1 MLLAA
6 VVLLAGAAAALCQ
19 PLPPSEPAAI
29 QPPDPVPPIMTMV
42 GWDSQPDAD
51 SFSVVVGNITN
62 VTTSTNI
69 LVPTKIG
76 TNKVEVRAHKGTLA
90 SNPLSTNIVVSVDK
104 IVAHWPETSA
114 SATGP
119 WIRQEFG
126 SVTNPN
132 DPFRFVRVGQSIT
145 AQTNKALKP

>member
-19 PLPPSEPAAI
+19 PLPPSELAAS
-29 QPPDPVPPIMTMV
+29 QPLDPVPPIMTMV
-42 GWDSQPDAD
+42 GWDSQSDAD

-76 TNKVEVRAHKGTLA
+76 TNKIEVRSHKGHLA
-90 SNPLSTNIVVSVDK
+90 SSPLVTNIVVSVDT
-104 IVAHWPETSA
+104 VVTHWPETSG
-114 SATGP
+114 SITGP
-119 WIRQEFG
+119 WKKGDFG
-126 SVTNPN
+126 SVTNPV
-132 DPFRFVRVGQSIT
+132 DPVQFVRVGQSIKT
-145 AQTNKALKP
+145 QTNKTLNP